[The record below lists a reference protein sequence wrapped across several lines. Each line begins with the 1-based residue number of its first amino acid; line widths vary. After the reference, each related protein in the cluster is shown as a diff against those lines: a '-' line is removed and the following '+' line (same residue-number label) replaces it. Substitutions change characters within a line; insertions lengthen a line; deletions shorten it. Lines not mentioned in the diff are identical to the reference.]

1 MEELALKMVA
11 LVIGMFKSNPAV
23 MIAATVASFIMMAQP
38 LLRALV
44 EWTPNKVDNKVL
56 EIVLK
61 IANLLTP
68 FQNKRGTKAV
78 KATDEDIVNNVLK
91 EYVDPADVPSF
102 VLKTLNVNQKQILAD
117 KYVKAAT
124 DKP

>member
-11 LVIGMFKSNPAV
+11 FVINMFKSNPAV

-68 FQNKRGTKAV
+68 FQSKRGTKAV
-78 KATDEDIVNNVLK
+78 KASDEDIVNNVLK
-91 EYVDPADVPSF
+91 EYIDPANVPSF
-102 VLKTLNVNQKQILAD
+102 VLETLNNDQKKILAD
-117 KYVKAAT
+117 KYVEVAT
-124 DKP
+124 DKL

>member
-11 LVIGMFKSNPAV
+11 FVIDMFKANPAV
-23 MIAATVASFIMMAQP
+23 MVAATVASFIMMAQP

-68 FQNKRGTKAV
+68 LQNKRGTKAV
-78 KATDEDIVNNVLK
+78 KAYDEDIVNNVLK
-91 EYVDPADVPSF
+91 EYVDPASVPSF
-102 VLKTLNVNQKQILAD
+102 VLETLNSDQKKILAD
-117 KYVKAAT
+117 KYVEVAT
-124 DKP
+124 DKL